1 MMRVCVWEG
10 GGIDTSCTGAAQG
23 QESALGQEGEPRQ
36 RARFLMAGVLTCDGY
51 GVESA
56 GHPLGKGGDKCFA
69 SVVRYLL
76 PHSVMIF
83 LVHAT
88 LTDLPNF
95 SLISCRL

>member
-10 GGIDTSCTGAAQG
+10 DGIDTSCTGAAQG

-56 GHPLGKGGDKCFA
+56 GHPCVKAVINSLPPWFDICF
-69 SVVRYLL
+69 RIL
-76 PHSVMIF
+76 
-83 LVHAT
+83 
-88 LTDLPNF
+88 
-95 SLISCRL
+95 